1 MGYGIVNVPGGGGS
15 EEKVQTLETQVS
27 QLKTEVAGKAASADL
42 TAHTKNRN
50 NPHGVTAEQ
59 VGAALKEHTH
69 DKIVFMDDRNDEVTP
84 ENTTSGITV
93 HIKNNGADGLNNG
106 GSLHSVVTVRSW
118 HDMTGPKIHELGFTD
133 NGILAHRYS
142 TGDGT
147 WSEWSYLAHQYD
159 LNKIVEDYQTY
170 DLNTL
175 TEGFRAY
182 KCKGDSSNLPVSGAF
197 GHLLVMQASSESA
210 FAIQLYFCEDD
221 NSGIWKRYQAGGNW
235 QAWVRVIDTK
245 NIGSQSVNNATY
257 AAIGNYDQDYGARL
271 RNQALVAADTT
282 PGANGQI
289 FWTYG

>member
-1 MGYGIVNVPGGGGS
+1 MGKGFVNVSGGGGS
-15 EEKVQTLETQVS
+15 EEK
-27 QLKTEVAGKAASADL
+27 L
-42 TAHTKNRN
+42 TAHLGDKN

-84 ENTTSGITV
+84 ENTTSGITA

-159 LNKIVEDYQTY
+159 LNKIIEDYQTY

-175 TEGFRAY
+175 TEGFRVY
-182 KCKGDSSNLPVSGAF
+182 KCNGSSSNLPESGKF
-197 GHLLVMQASSESA
+197 GHLMVMQASTESA
-210 FAIQLYFCEDD
+210 YAVQVFFCELNGD
-221 NSGIWKRYQAGGNW
+221 GVWKRYQSGGSW
-235 QAWVRVIDTK
+235 TAWVRLIDST
-245 NIGSQSVNNATY
+245 NIGSQTVNKAKY
-257 AAIGNYDQDYGARL
+257 ASI
-271 RNQALVAADTT
+271 TT
-282 PGANGQI
+282 PGTASLKNIKAGTSDLTAGSSSLTTGDI
-289 FWTYG
+289 YLVYE